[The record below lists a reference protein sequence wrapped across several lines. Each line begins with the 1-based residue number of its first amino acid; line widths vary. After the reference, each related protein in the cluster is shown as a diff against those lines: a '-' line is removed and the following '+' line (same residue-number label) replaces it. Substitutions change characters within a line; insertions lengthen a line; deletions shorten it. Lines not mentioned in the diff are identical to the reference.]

1 MKLWPQLRI
10 FLIGFTCVSVFFVL
24 AAINLSTTL
33 NKGPIT
39 GYSFPQRITLP
50 EWQFTKSN
58 ELPQKANEN
67 LSGANAIISGK
78 RYQLIQND
86 VPLIVEVR
94 LVLNTDGNIQ
104 RLVERSRVSPISID
118 DSSSMIREKEGVGI
132 YGLSIDEGQAYLDTC
147 LNTRGKS
154 TFTRE
159 QFMANQTNYI
169 MQPGRLIALL
179 WGQERLNDHRCL
191 WIRLALPISKV
202 QPKAAYPILEKAW
215 LSLYPQLH
223 KSLSKT

>member
-10 FLIGFTCVSVFFVL
+10 FLLGSTCVSVFFVL
-24 AAINLSTTL
+24 AAINLSITL

-39 GYSFPQRITLP
+39 AYSFPQRVNLS
-50 EWQFTKSN
+50 EWLFTKSS

-67 LSGANAIISGK
+67 LSGANAIVSGK
-78 RYQLIQND
+78 RYQLVQND
-86 VPLIVEVR
+86 VPLMVEVR
-94 LVLNTDGNIQ
+94 PVFNTDGNIQ

-159 QFMANQTNYI
+159 QFMANQMNYR
-169 MQPGRLIALL
+169 MQLGRLIALL
-179 WGQERLNDHRCL
+179 WGQERFNDHRCL

-202 QPKAAYPILEKAW
+202 QPKAVYPILEKAW
-215 LSLYPQLH
+215 LSLYPQLYAP
-223 KSLSKT
+223 